1 MNIPT
6 YKDMHPEDAFLLLIG
21 RKFTVSDMWDA
32 DNTVYTINAPD
43 KNRSLNHETSITYM
57 EKGVE
62 EVNTGYSRELV
73 HKLISNG
80 DWKLIK
86 RD

>member
-1 MNIPT
+1 
-6 YKDMHPEDAFLLLIG
+6 MHPEDAFLLLIG
-21 RKFTVSDMWDA
+21 RKFTVSDTWDA

-43 KNRSLNHETSITYM
+43 KNRSLIYESAITYK
-57 EKGVE
+57 EKGVHQA
-62 EVNTGYSRELV
+62 NYRYSREV
-73 HKLISNG
+73 IHKLISNG